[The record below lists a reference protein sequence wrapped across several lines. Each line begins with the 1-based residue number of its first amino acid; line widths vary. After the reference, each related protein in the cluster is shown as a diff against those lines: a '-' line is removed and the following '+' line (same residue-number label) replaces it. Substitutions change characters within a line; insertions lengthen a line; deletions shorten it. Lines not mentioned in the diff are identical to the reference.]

1 MNKGRVV
8 NLTPIGIIHS
18 ADSSSGQIPRQDDDP
33 GTVSTIEVFGEY
45 ATGLQDIEGFSHI
58 VVIYWFHRS
67 QGFELLVK
75 PPGENSLHGLFATR
89 SPHRPCP
96 LGLTVVELLARD
108 ENRLEVKG
116 LDAMDGSPVLDIKP
130 YLPEEY
136 DPHSVRIGWL
146 DSRRHRRGN

>member
-1 MNKGRVV
+1 MNKRHIVD
-8 NLTPIGIIHS
+8 LTPIGIIHS
-18 ADSSSGQIPRQDDDP
+18 PYRGSGQVPRRDNDLSA
-33 GTVSTIEVFGEY
+33 VSTIEVFVEY

-58 VVIYWFHRS
+58 LVMYWFHRS
-67 QGFELLVK
+67 EGYELLVK
-75 PPGENSLHGLFATR
+75 PPGEDSVHGLFATR
-89 SPHRPCP
+89 SPRRPCP

-136 DPHSVRIGWL
+136 DLDSVRIGWL
-146 DSRRHRRGN
+146 EGRRRRRSK

>member
-1 MNKGRVV
+1 V

-18 ADSSSGQIPRQDDDP
+18 PGRGSGQVPCQDDDP
-33 GTVSTIEVFGEY
+33 SAVSTIEVFSEY

-58 VVIYWFHRS
+58 VVIYWFHQS
-67 QGFELLVK
+67 QGYELLVK
-75 PPGENSLHGLFATR
+75 PPGEDGLHGLFATR
-89 SPHRPCP
+89 SPHRPCA

-146 DSRRHRRGN
+146 ERRRHRRSK